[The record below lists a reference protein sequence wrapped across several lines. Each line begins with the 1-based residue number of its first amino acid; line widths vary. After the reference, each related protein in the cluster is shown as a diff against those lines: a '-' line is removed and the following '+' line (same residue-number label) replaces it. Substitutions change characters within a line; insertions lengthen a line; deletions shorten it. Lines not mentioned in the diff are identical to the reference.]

1 MCTRTSRFRT
11 HTRPHAP
18 TITCAEL
25 HVYTNST
32 GTFDSR
38 TQQQVLEL
46 IRPRPKQTPLQLPL
60 LDEKGKGNIGS
71 ITVLSAFTDG
81 PINYPPSLLSG
92 ESLSRLAICVCVDRV
107 RVYTL
112 APAHARTRWER
123 SKQDASTYA
132 AANTRIHRL
141 AYRAESVATAVADMT
156 LWEHGLDHEHG
167 LLSMATVF
175 ECIRPQG
182 RPPERPIWRIKAI
195 EDQHALEAS
204 GKTMAIAMKEEL
216 DAFERDF
223 HEEMDADMLSL
234 DPPMPPAR
242 RGRKRALRQQG
253 VPSPTHAVPRG
264 EDCPGETG
272 ERQRDGKTGERQIE
286 NEGGD
291 VSETGGRQ
299 IDADEQAVT
308 GGDDAMKQT
317 SDGIVREEDDIR
329 AEDAREESE
338 GSDWGIDEA
347 LGMEVRATTDVAA
360 RDVRSGREGMTEE
373 VEENE
378 GYRARSE
385 ERYGVSR
392 LRLLSSVCVP

>member
-1 MCTRTSRFRT
+1 
-11 HTRPHAP
+11 
-18 TITCAEL
+18 
-25 HVYTNST
+25 
-32 GTFDSR
+32 
-38 TQQQVLEL
+38 
-46 IRPRPKQTPLQLPL
+46 
-60 LDEKGKGNIGS
+60 
-71 ITVLSAFTDG
+71 
-81 PINYPPSLLSG
+81 
-92 ESLSRLAICVCVDRV
+92 VCVDRV

-112 APAHARTRWER
+112 TPAHARARWER
-123 SKQDASTYA
+123 SKQDASTHA

-156 LWEHGLDHEHG
+156 LWEHGLHHEHG
-167 LLSMATVF
+167 LLSMASVF
-175 ECIRPQG
+175 ECMRPQG
-182 RPPERPIWRIKAI
+182 PPPERPIWRIKAI

-223 HEEMDADMLSL
+223 NEEMDADMLSL

-253 VPSPTHAVPRG
+253 VPRPTHAVLRG

-272 ERQRDGKTGERQIE
+272 ERQKDGKTGEREIE

-291 VSETGGRQ
+291 VPGETGENQ
-299 IDADEQAVT
+299 IDADEPAVT
-308 GGDDAMKQT
+308 SGDDAMKQT
-317 SDGIVREEDDIR
+317 SDEIVREEDDIR

-338 GSDWGIDEA
+338 GSDWGNDEA
-347 LGMEVRATTDVAA
+347 LGMEVCAATDVAA
-360 RDVRSGREGMTEE
+360 RDVRSGREVTTEE
-373 VEENE
+373 IEENE